1 MDYYVVLGI
10 AEDADEETIRSAFR
24 ALARRYHPD
33 VGAGSSPVEFQRA
46 RAAYE
51 TLVDPARRRH
61 YDRQLRASR
70 ARPVVVREL
79 REVMIVPTPF
89 AEPLLGSRQ
98 ASCGFQRTWVTATRS
113 SVFDEIVEELFASFD
128 DDWFGPRRWR

>member
-46 RAAYE
+46 REAYE
-51 TLVDPARRRH
+51 TLTDPERRRR
-61 YDRQLRASR
+61 YDRQRRASR
-70 ARPVVVREL
+70 AEPVVIT
-79 REVMIVPTPF
+79 EVIVSRRDAFASRIPVTPARWF
-89 AEPLLGSRQ
+89 
-98 ASCGFQRTWVTATRS
+98 
-113 SVFDEIVEELFASFD
+113 FDQIVEELLASFND
-128 DDWFGPRRWR
+128 DPFWPRRR